1 MQEQVRIA
9 TVWATTLLV
18 GLWTV
23 GCGDDDDPSV
33 PPGSSVARIEGTVS
47 GDDTAG
53 RSGAEIGGAG
63 TSGSSLARAAGVEG
77 AVVTL
82 ARLQADGELE
92 ATGAAE
98 VMTDVDGRFAIETDI
113 DGESGLVVVARK
125 ESDEWWARVSGSLE
139 HGAVTAC
146 PPVGVESTGEA
157 DVFAHVIA
165 AGHDEAVSYPMVQTY
180 VDASL
185 AAGVAEE
192 PDLAADLAA
201 TFDAAA
207 EARVDWLTGPLGA
220 ADAADLEVVSAAEAE
235 AQVRLESAL
244 LAAEGDPAA
253 EEAAV
258 ATYFASVADAYTSA
272 GLGNDAYAWAT
283 EANART
289 ALAFLDARS
298 TASGAALLRQAAR
311 VRARSTTNALDM
323 QFAAVGASGEVRSA
337 VAEAAAS
344 LLLALQAD
352 TATESEIDAAF
363 DVYHDEVVAGL
374 RASLVAWD
382 AQIEAIDV
390 AVNGP
395 GGARSNLETALVLAL
410 DPSVVAGIYDTYFL
424 AVEAATE
431 AVMTTATQAEIDAT
445 AQVLA
450 LASVYGS

>member
-1 MQEQVRIA
+1 MRKQVRIA
-9 TVWATTLLV
+9 AVWTTTLLV
-18 GLWTV
+18 GLWTP
-23 GCGDDDDPSV
+23 GCGDDDDPSE
-33 PPGSSVARIEGTVS
+33 PPGSSVARIEGTVT

-53 RSGAEIGGAG
+53 RNGAETGELG
-63 TSGSSLARAAGVEG
+63 TTGSPLARAAGVEG

-82 ARLQADGELE
+82 ARLQADGEFE

-98 VMTDVDGRFAIETDI
+98 VMTDVDGHFAIETDI

-125 ESDEWWARVSGSLE
+125 ENDEWWARVSGSLE
-139 HGAVTAC
+139 HGEVTAC

-157 DVFAHVIA
+157 EVFAHVVA

-192 PDLAADLAA
+192 PDLATDLAA
-201 TFDAAA
+201 TFEAAA
-207 EARVDWLTGPLGA
+207 GARVDWLTGPLGA
-220 ADAADLEVVSAAEAE
+220 ADAADLAVVSAAEAE

-244 LAAEGDPAA
+244 FAAVDDPVGV
-253 EEAAV
+253 EAAV
-258 ATYFASVADAYTSA
+258 ATYFASVADAYVST
-272 GLGNDAYAWAT
+272 GLGIDVYARAT
-283 EANART
+283 EVNART
-289 ALAFLDARS
+289 ALSFFGARG
-298 TASGAALLRQAAR
+298 TAWGAALLRQAAR
-311 VRARSTTNALDM
+311 VRARSTTNAIAV
-323 QFAAVGASGEVRSA
+323 QFAAVGASEEVRGA

-374 RASLVAWD
+374 RGSLVAWD
-382 AQIEAIDV
+382 AEIAAIDV

-410 DPSVVAGIYDTYFL
+410 DPSLVAGMYDTYFL
-424 AVEAATE
+424 AVEAAAE
-431 AVMTTATQAEIDAT
+431 AVMTTATEAEIDLT
-445 AQVLA
+445 AEVLA
-450 LASVYGS
+450 LASVYGA